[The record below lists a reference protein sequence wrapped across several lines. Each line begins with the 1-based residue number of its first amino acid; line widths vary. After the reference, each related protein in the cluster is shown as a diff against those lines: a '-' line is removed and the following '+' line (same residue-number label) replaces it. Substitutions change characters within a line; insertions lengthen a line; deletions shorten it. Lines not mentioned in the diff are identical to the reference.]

1 MKNPVV
7 FLLQFIA
14 WVMLAAIILVT
25 WAGVTYP
32 VGRAKPNGT
41 KFSMIHPLCFHRV
54 FMDEQYESNI
64 NLEICH
70 TEFRNHPLDIRKA
83 ESYIG
88 AQEITEVSTSKQIEE
103 GILTV
108 GYRMTNADQNDSF
121 LISLFYRFPDG
132 SEYSSLGG
140 ASFNIQKGHL
150 GAHFMI
156 GGKDRCAGGFIENH
170 GVIDK
175 GVIAL
180 SHAATLNNILNP
192 KTHSVIRDN
201 SALNAT
207 FPEWEASNLINNNP
221 ASCVGR
227 LLETYN
233 WQNET
238 SEITAIAVDLG
249 ALIGSPQSQIE
260 LCIADSIV
268 RTRLGTPS
276 TTEKFTIFSVAEWNE
291 VLSRV
296 HQRCGQNTTF
306 LPFNFGI

>member
-14 WVMLAAIILVT
+14 WIMLAAVILVT

-32 VGRAKPNGT
+32 AGRAKAHGS
-41 KFSMIHPLCFHRV
+41 KFSMIHPMCFHRV

-70 TEFRNHPLDIRKA
+70 TEYLNHPLDIRKT

-88 AQEITEVSTSKQIEE
+88 TQEITEVSTSKPTED
-103 GILTV
+103 GTLTV
-108 GYRMTNADQNDSF
+108 GYRMTTVDQNGSF
-121 LISLFYRFPDG
+121 LISLFYRLPDG

-140 ASFNIQKGHL
+140 ASYDIQKGRL

-156 GGKDRCAGGFIENH
+156 GGNDRCTGGFIESH
-170 GVIDK
+170 GVMDK
-175 GVIAL
+175 GIIAL
-180 SHAATLNNILNP
+180 SHAATLSNILNP
-192 KTHSVIRDN
+192 KSHTLVRDD

-207 FPEWEASNLINNNP
+207 FPEWEASSLINNNP
-221 ASCVGR
+221 SSCVGR

-233 WQNET
+233 WQTET
-238 SEITAIAVDLG
+238 SEITAIAVDLE
-249 ALIGSPQSQIE
+249 ALLRSPQSQIE
-260 LCIADSIV
+260 LCVADSIV
-268 RTRLGTPS
+268 RTKLGTRFN
-276 TTEKFTIFSVAEWNE
+276 TDKFTLFSTEEWNE

-296 HQRCGQNTTF
+296 HQRCGPNTTF
-306 LPFNFGI
+306 LPINFGI